1 MSLNS
6 FWDKW
11 VLIGHFIR
19 ARHKQFTHRQELEN
33 WQQKQLQLYLE
44 HQVVKAAFYQPF
56 AGKPLA
62 DYPLMDKN
70 GMMENFSGRNTEN
83 IALESVLPVAIA
95 AENSRDFNPEWKGFT
110 VGLSSGT
117 SGKRG
122 VFLVS
127 KQERLRWAGILLAK
141 TLPNQF
147 LKQILKPWQ
156 PKLSIAFFLRANS
169 NLYNTLNSSRIDFRF
184 YDLLQPL
191 DEQIPKLNQFPP
203 QVLVAPA
210 SILQALAK
218 AKAAGH
224 LTINPQR
231 IINVA
236 EVLESDVAQEIGQ
249 AFAQK
254 VHQIYQATE
263 GFLAYTCEQG
273 NLHLNETYIHI
284 EKNWLDSE
292 KKRFQPIITD
302 FTRSTQIIL
311 RYQLNDILQVANQPC
326 SCGNVET
333 CIAAIEGRSD
343 EIFWLPEEKS
353 EELKPIY
360 PDSLRR
366 CMMLVEPELLEY
378 KIIQQG
384 LNWHIAIKTRT
395 DSEACKQSIEKNI
408 AHLCEHFGLIKPQ
421 LSFTDWQPEIKGA
434 KRRRLICESTEKRIA
449 E

>member
-1 MSLNS
+1 MSLSS
-6 FWDKW
+6 FYEKLI
-11 VLIGHFIR
+11 LIGHFIR
-19 ARHKQFTHRQELEN
+19 ARRRQFTHRQQLEN

-44 HQVVKAAFYQPF
+44 HQVIKASYYREYS
-56 AGKPLA
+56 GKALA

-70 GMMENFSGRNTEN
+70 QMMEDFASRNTED
-83 IALESVLPVAIA
+83 IALETLLPIALA
-95 AENSRDFNPEWKGFT
+95 AEHSRDFNPQWKGFT

-147 LKQILKPWQ
+147 LWQILKPWQ

-184 YDLLQPL
+184 YDLLQSL
-191 DEQIPKLNQFPP
+191 EQQILNLNQFPP

-218 AKAAGH
+218 AQVEGS
-224 LTINPQR
+224 LTINPER

-236 EVLESDVAQEIGQ
+236 EVLEADVAQEIEQ

-284 EKNWLDSE
+284 EKNWLDTE

-311 RYQLNDILQVANQPC
+311 RYQLNDILRVADQPC

-343 EIFWLPEEKS
+343 EIFWLPQKDGK
-353 EELKPIY
+353 ELKPIY

-378 KIIQQG
+378 KIIQRG
-384 LNWHIAIKTRT
+384 LHWQVAIKTQA
-395 DSEACKQSIEKNI
+395 DIEIGKKSVENNI
-408 AHLCEHFGLIKPQ
+408 NYLCENFALIKPQ
-421 LSFTDWQPEIKGA
+421 LIFTDWQPEIKGA
-434 KRRRLICESTEKRIA
+434 KRRRLVCESSA
-449 E
+449 